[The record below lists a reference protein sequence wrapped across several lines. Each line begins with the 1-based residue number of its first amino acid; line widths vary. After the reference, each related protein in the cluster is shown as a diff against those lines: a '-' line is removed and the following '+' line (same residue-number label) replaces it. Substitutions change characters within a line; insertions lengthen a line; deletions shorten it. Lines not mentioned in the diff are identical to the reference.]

1 MWYLLEKV
9 SFISHL
15 LTVLLILAWG
25 IYWVRMSPSYLSIIS
40 LIGALLLFTSV
51 GLRLYLPEIESINL
65 GYKKPVSDNDFVW
78 MFYMYGFNVGLF
90 IFFIGVFFNFI
101 KNQRLN
107 RPRTEIIKQ

>member
-40 LIGALLLFTSV
+40 LIGALLLLSSV
-51 GLRLYLPEIESINL
+51 GLRFYLPEIESINL
-65 GYKKPVSDNDFVW
+65 GYKKPVSDNVFVW
-78 MFYMYGFNVGLF
+78 VVYMYGFNVGLF
-90 IFFIGVFFNFI
+90 IFFIGIFLNFI
-101 KNQRLN
+101 KNKRLN
-107 RPRTEIIKQ
+107 RSRTEIN